1 MFASSAGPTTRRPK
15 FVSNKVTPDLLAR
28 LSLDGRVAL
37 VTGAASG
44 IGRAT
49 AETLAR
55 LGATVV
61 ITDRDAAA
69 AETAARDLIGAGLT
83 AAARQMDVTDE
94 AGVTRAIGDAADH
107 HGRLDI
113 LVASAG
119 TGARMPAEEMPTER
133 WQDVV
138 DVNLT
143 GSFRCAREAG
153 RLMLQQEGGAIVF
166 VASIMGLVGGG
177 LYPNPA
183 YQATKGALVNLTRTL
198 ALDWAPQG
206 VRVNGVA
213 PTFART
219 PLTETLLKEPGMEQA
234 ILDATPLA
242 RLVEPA
248 EVAAAIAFL
257 ASDAASMITGVT
269 LPVDGGWTAR

>member
-1 MFASSAGPTTRRPK
+1 MNNPADLTT
-15 FVSNKVTPDLLAR
+15 R
-28 LSLDGRVAL
+28 LSLAGRVAV

-55 LGATVV
+55 LGATVAV
-61 ITDRDAAA
+61 TDRDAAA
-69 AETAARDLIGAGLT
+69 AAATADAIAGAGL
-83 AAARQMDVTDE
+83 AAGAHAMDVTDE
-94 AGVTRAIGDAADH
+94 AGVARAIGDVADR

-119 TGARMPAEEMPTER
+119 TGARVPAEEMPTQR

-153 RLMLQQEGGAIVF
+153 RVMLAQGGGAIVF

-183 YQATKGALVNLTRTL
+183 YQATKGALVNLTRAL
-198 ALDWAPQG
+198 ALDWAPHD
-206 VRVNGVA
+206 VRVNAVA

-219 PLTETLLKEPGMEQA
+219 ALTEALLREPGMEQA
-234 ILDATPLA
+234 IVDATPLG
-242 RLVEPA
+242 RLVDPA

-257 ASDAASMITGVT
+257 ASDAAAMITGVT